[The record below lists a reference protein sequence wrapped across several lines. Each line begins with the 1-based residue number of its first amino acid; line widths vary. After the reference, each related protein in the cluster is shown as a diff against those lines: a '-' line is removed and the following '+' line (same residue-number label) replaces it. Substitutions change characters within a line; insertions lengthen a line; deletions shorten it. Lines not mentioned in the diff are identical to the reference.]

1 LREKNPFPP
10 RAKGICTAKIAFA
23 RLRIAIFQA
32 KRQPVGGR
40 SRSQPAEPASPG
52 FLELSR
58 HCRAMVSG
66 LSSGSGRP
74 DRNLRT
80 GGPVY
85 LIGAELLRDKEP
97 EREGR
102 RLALLTH
109 FRPEG
114 SLEIKALIDLAGQR
128 VLEFTAR
135 ENPNASM
142 SREEIEAAVALTL
155 ANPRVRAALGE
166 DLARVKVEG
175 LHLLTSDPKDP
186 LYGHRAVRMLFKVGK
201 LYRSAPVVIVDL
213 TTRSVTIV
221 PPRQAADHH

>member
-1 LREKNPFPP
+1 MRLARRQRI
-10 RAKGICTAKIAFA
+10 RAFLLLPLALATAAPMA
-23 RLRIAIFQA
+23 AQR
-32 KRQPVGGR
+32 
-40 SRSQPAEPASPG
+40 PAEEEASTRE
-52 FLELSR
+52 FRLTASERRLAADLAER
-58 HCRAMVSG
+58 EMAR
-66 LSSGSGRP
+66 RQ
-74 DRNLRT
+74 LRT
-80 GGPVY
+80 GGPLY

-128 VLEFTAR
+128 ILEFTAR

-155 ANPRVRAALGE
+155 ADPQVRAALGE
-166 DLARVKVEG
+166 DLARVQVEG
-175 LHLLTSDPKDP
+175 LHLLTSDPRDP

-213 TTRSVTIV
+213 TTRSVTIA
-221 PPRQAADHH
+221 PPRPAPDHH